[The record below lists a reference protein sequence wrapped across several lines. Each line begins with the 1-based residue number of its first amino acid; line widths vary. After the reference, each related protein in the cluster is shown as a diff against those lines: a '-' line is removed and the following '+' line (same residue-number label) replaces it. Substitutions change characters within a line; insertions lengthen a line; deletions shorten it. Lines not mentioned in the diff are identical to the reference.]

1 MSAWFKVQ
9 ILPGGVNTNVRFTL
23 SASDPNLALN
33 GLEILRTNFA
43 LKADDIQD
51 LRGGMPTEPLV
62 MRIADEVSNWIMG
75 QDMPGYLHAPLHGN
89 VPVRIIFSIDRSLWD
104 SYVDLPF
111 ELLRYQNNWLVM
123 QEKVSAIVHQLPS
136 RTTSKS
142 PNQSVPLKVLVVRT
156 SPSGLPVKVPPAG
169 PICNQIIRLAQ
180 DHVGRNLI
188 QLDLLSREVRSLEPD
203 MTWEQFEA
211 AHLPDLKPKPGESA
225 EEAHRKENLR
235 WREYRQ
241 YLLDKKVT
249 ELSPGTWT
257 FFQERLLNNDY
268 HILVYLGHG
277 NHLDIDNSKRKTGVL
292 QFEEDEGKRIEPVA
306 SMQFNEVLQRK
317 NVPVPVVLLA
327 GCLTAAEYD
336 ALPQEEKESLRQRR
350 LQWSVGSQGVAQG
363 LIDSASGV
371 QCAVGMRYQIETNDA
386 FHFLNAF
393 FLSLLDHNPGN
404 VEAAVRAGR
413 SALFADRQF
422 PPSWSAPVIFRAK
435 SEEPMFRFL
444 QDIPKAYKL
453 KREDLKNQDLR
464 ESAWSSLLEDPDSQ
478 LAPQVL
484 KLIEENIRST
494 AQDKDKGVPV
504 VMPEMKKAAPGETV
518 TVPISLAGELPVESM
533 KCTVAVSGEGA
544 SIVSI
549 EGTQAFKDKNFQL
562 SDVTG
567 SGTPEIA
574 FIIKRSGAENALPE
588 GEILEAGVTVGA
600 SVPAKYTV
608 NMNVLGIQP
617 KQIVHPVNNVV
628 LVLP

>member
-1 MSAWFKVQ
+1 VTAEFKVQ

-43 LKADDIQD
+43 LKPSDIQD

-89 VPVRIIFSIDRSLWD
+89 VPVRIIFSIDRSLLD

-123 QEKVSAIVHQLPS
+123 QEKVSAIVHQLES
-136 RTTSKS
+136 RSSKT

-225 EEAHRKENLR
+225 EEEHRKENLR

-257 FFQERLLNNDY
+257 FFKERLLNNDY

-306 SMQFNEVLQRK
+306 SMQFNEVLQNK

-413 SALFADRQF
+413 SALFADRVF

-567 SGTPEIA
+567 EGTHEIS
-574 FIIKRSGAENALPE
+574 FIIKHSAAENALPE
-588 GEILEAGVTVGA
+588 GEILEARVTVGA
-600 SVPAKYTV
+600 GVPAKYTV